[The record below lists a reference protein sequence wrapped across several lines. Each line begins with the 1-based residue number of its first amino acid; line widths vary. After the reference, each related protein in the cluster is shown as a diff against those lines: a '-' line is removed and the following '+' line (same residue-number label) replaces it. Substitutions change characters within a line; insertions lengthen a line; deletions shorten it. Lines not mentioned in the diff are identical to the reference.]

1 MRLRGSPPTEGSAG
15 DQRQD
20 ESNTPNRER
29 FSCSCGRAS
38 HESLQLLRPASRAR
52 HGRHHPAH
60 HRLDEPWTHFFWSL
74 RSIFLSCLFCRR
86 RKLRAAN
93 FSVFPAFFESCA
105 SRMCAGHTGSG
116 PSASPPC
123 FAVLRA
129 QSGQADGLTV
139 AVHFAIMQLVMWT
152 VVFLSVR
159 KQARGPSHPATS
171 VDEMH
176 GRPVSAMLP
185 RQS

>member
-1 MRLRGSPPTEGSAG
+1 MDTLLLVIAINFLVVPFLQEAEAQGRQLQRFPSFLRIMRLAHVR
-15 DQRQD
+15 R
-20 ESNTPNRER
+20 
-29 FSCSCGRAS
+29 S
-38 HESLQLLRPASRAR
+38 HWLRPFCIAA
-52 HGRHHPAH
+52 
-60 HRLDEPWTHFFWSL
+60 LL
-74 RSIFLSCLFCRR
+74 FL
-86 RKLRAAN
+86 
-93 FSVFPAFFESCA
+93 
-105 SRMCAGHTGSG
+105 
-116 PSASPPC
+116 C

-176 GRPVSAMLP
+176 GRPVPAMLP